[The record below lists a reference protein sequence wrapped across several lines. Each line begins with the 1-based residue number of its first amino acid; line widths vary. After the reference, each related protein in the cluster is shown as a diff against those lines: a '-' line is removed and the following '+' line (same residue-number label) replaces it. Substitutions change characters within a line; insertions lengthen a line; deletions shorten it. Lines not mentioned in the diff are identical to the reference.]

1 MMVQLISRIFAA
13 RNLAHV
19 QHWKTQSYAQHQAL
33 AGFYDEVIELLDTL
47 VEAYQGA
54 AGLIE
59 DVPPSDEKRKPAD
72 ILEALRDDVVWIKKN
87 CSTCCKNISAL
98 ENIVDEI
105 VALYLSTIY
114 KLENLR

>member
-1 MMVQLISRIFAA
+1 MMVELISRAFTV
-13 RNLAHV
+13 RNLAHL

-33 AGFYDEVIELLDTL
+33 GAFYDGVIDLLDTL

-54 AGLIE
+54 AGLID
-59 DVPPSDEKRKPAD
+59 DVALPAEKRKPSE
-72 ILEALRDDVVWIKKN
+72 ILDVLRDEVVWIKKHRDK
-87 CSTCCKNISAL
+87 CCKNISAL